1 MAYYPLSF
9 AHTNRFT
16 RAVYLKDSIL
26 MVKFLVLLP
35 LAVVVVALLLVHI
48 AGGGEEEIKVDAYF
62 QLPHK

>member
-1 MAYYPLSF
+1 
-9 AHTNRFT
+9 
-16 RAVYLKDSIL
+16 